1 MTAHVQHHEGWVGSG
16 KVSTLLALL
25 SAMGTDCSLDFNS
38 THDARGFRELHASS
52 LDANRRF
59 VFRLIVPGEIQLCSD
74 LALIV
79 CSWPAMRTLH
89 ALMPLQRPHFVPSR
103 RPTRSVYSTGR
114 TSRLRRARLSRDY
127 PEMTPGDPEMTRD
140 QITRDALP
148 GQVRSTCSWVCREGG
163 AGLLTHAHWALHVSA
178 VGAPV
183 CLDVES
189 QGSPLPP
196 PLCAC
201 VEKFTSPS
209 LPFLQVRYFTW
220 EELSASGRIRNR
232 PRAAAAPPRLADRA
246 GPPPA
251 ERAAAPPPLV
261 SATAPQP
268 AETER
273 ATAALCGFC
282 ECSPCADGCPG
293 LERSDCQGAL

>member
-1 MTAHVQHHEGWVGSG
+1 MAEVARHCYSDDAWIVVSDKVYDMTAHVQHHEGWVGSG

-38 THDARGFRELHASS
+38 THDARGFRELHAYQVGI
-52 LDANRRF
+52 LD
-59 VFRLIVPGEIQLCSD
+59 
-74 LALIV
+74 
-79 CSWPAMRTLH
+79 
-89 ALMPLQRPHFVPSR
+89 RPHKPTPVREIIPILTRDDPR
-103 RPTRSVYSTGR
+103 RPRDDPRSDHPRRIARAGALYVFVGYTRSAAQADS
-114 TSRLRRARLSRDY
+114 
-127 PEMTPGDPEMTRD
+127 
-140 QITRDALP
+140 
-148 GQVRSTCSWVCREGG
+148 G
-163 AGLLTHAHWALHVSA
+163 A
-178 VGAPV
+178 
-183 CLDVES
+183 
-189 QGSPLPP
+189 
-196 PLCAC
+196 
-201 VEKFTSPS
+201 
-209 LPFLQVRYFTW
+209 YFTW

-251 ERAAAPPPLV
+251 ERAAAPPPLE